1 MGWNEEIF
9 FNNLGLKNGRQIFGA
24 MVNRMAPYYT
34 RNQIQE
40 QLWLENK
47 GRNKIRSPVGA
58 MGVGQIMPATLKGL
72 QNNYPHRGYTNPEDP
87 AQGLQMYEDLMMEN
101 FRRAKREGLSDEAAS
116 RRGVRAYQGGWDESN
131 WGPDNRHYDSVV
143 NWGRTAD
150 KLKALPEGH
159 ARGPGDLFS
168 AGTSPLEYEETPA
181 QAAYTKGKEKEL
193 ESVTNPMQGFQDIV
207 KAQRTFAPGLYN
219 TFMSY
224 VNGNGRG

>member
-1 MGWNEEIF
+1 MTLKLSPEQREEI
-9 FNNLGLKNGRQIFGA
+9 RQ
-24 MVNRMAPYYT
+24 
-34 RNQIQE
+34 
-40 QLWLENK
+40 LH
-47 GRNKIRSPVGA
+47 RSCS
-58 MGVGQIMPATLKGL
+58 
-72 QNNYPHRGYTNPEDP
+72 
-87 AQGLQMYEDLMMEN
+87 
-101 FRRAKREGLSDEAAS
+101 KRKF
-116 RRGVRAYQGGWDESN
+116 
-131 WGPDNRHYDSVV
+131 
-143 NWGRTAD
+143 AD

-159 ARGPGDLFS
+159 ARGPADLFS